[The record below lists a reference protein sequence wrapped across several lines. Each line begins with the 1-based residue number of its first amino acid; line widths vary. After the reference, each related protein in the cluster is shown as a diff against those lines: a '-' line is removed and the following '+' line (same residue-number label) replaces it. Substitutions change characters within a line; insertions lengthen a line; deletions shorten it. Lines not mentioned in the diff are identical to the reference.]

1 VTGIRWTASQA
12 ARRVGDEIGVDW
24 GRFDLDVAGN
34 VARGP
39 ANVAGYITSLV
50 RGVALIR
57 TLVLLGRDG
66 ALQTVGALEGAR
78 EFDA

>member
-1 VTGIRWTASQA
+1 MPPSGTMI
-12 ARRVGDEIGVDW
+12 D
-24 GRFDLDVAGN
+24 
-34 VARGP
+34 
-39 ANVAGYITSLV
+39 SLV
-50 RGVALIR
+50 RGVALIG